1 MQSVMYL
8 KALLVET
15 EIRKINGFG
24 QKIAHLQKRL
34 QHPDHKL
41 QEQSQHLEHL
51 DICLGPAMKNK
62 LHEQRYPSESL
73 RDNLLR

>member
-1 MQSVMYL
+1 
-8 KALLVET
+8 
-15 EIRKINGFG
+15 
-24 QKIAHLQKRL
+24 
-34 QHPDHKL
+34 L

-51 DICLGPAMKNK
+51 DICLAPAMKNK